1 MVADTPSRSALL
13 SAHVFEKYADFP
25 KAQHAVSWRAKV
37 AYYSKKSDGCGYVKP
52 VSTFVCTRVRE
63 IRRFRCRGT
72 SSKQLRLPMLNKC
85 VFVVRTR
92 VRGIRRI
99 CQARVAYGRG
109 NLHTCSRNTSV
120 LFKHAG
126 LERQYFAHV
135 FEKGAKF
142 AAEEEAARKVAQ
154 MTSAVPKNSQRI
166 FTTLSCFSANE
177 GYVGT
182 RLGRRL
188 LNPPEA

>member
-13 SAHVFEKYADFP
+13 SAHVFEKYADLP

-85 VFVVRTR
+85 VFVVRTH

-120 LFKHAG
+120 LSKHAG

-135 FEKGAKF
+135 VEKYDEFGARVAAHVERLQTFNLKKTGAKF
-142 AAEEEAARKVAQ
+142 VDLSLNCLVA
-154 MTSAVPKNSQRI
+154 
-166 FTTLSCFSANE
+166 CE
-177 GYVGT
+177 G
-182 RLGRRL
+182 
-188 LNPPEA
+188 